1 MADFT
6 DVQLKIINEMIND
19 KMKGFTIGLIV
30 SNIFSLLA
38 GGTIGFFI
46 GKAQERRLW
55 HDLHLISYM

>member
-19 KMKGFTIGLIV
+19 KVKGFTIGLIV

-38 GGTIGFFI
+38 GGTIGFYI
-46 GKAQERRLW
+46 GKAQERRL
-55 HDLHLISYM
+55 